1 MRINVRKTLIGL
13 FVIGVAGAAVFPFAV
28 YFIGLALA
36 PPRPVPA
43 AIHVPPI
50 VADALWARIDGG
62 RATGMQGL
70 DPLKLLRRAACGIAA
85 EVMTDDRGE
94 RQTRDAECMTTIL
107 PAMQGAEYVS
117 RVYLQ
122 DQDFQPGPK
131 YPFSQIATMTWV
143 TRSWTK
149 SELVDTIAER
159 GKFGFGLR
167 GAEAAAGYY
176 FNRPL
181 AELSVPQAA
190 LLAALGIGEKDIN
203 PWGEPELA
211 AERRNLVLAKMRDSL
226 AIDANAYEKAMR
238 ASLELGPERFG
249 GK

>member
-1 MRINVRKTLIGL
+1 
-13 FVIGVAGAAVFPFAV
+13 
-28 YFIGLALA
+28 
-36 PPRPVPA
+36 
-43 AIHVPPI
+43 
-50 VADALWARIDGG
+50 
-62 RATGMQGL
+62 MQPL
-70 DPLKLLRRAACGIAA
+70 DPLKLVRRAACGITA
-85 EVMTDDRGE
+85 EVTSDDRDE
-94 RQTRDAECMTTIL
+94 RDARDAECTTTIL

-122 DQDFQPGPK
+122 DHDLQPGPS
-131 YPFSQIATMTWV
+131 YPFSQIATMTWL

-149 SELVDTIAER
+149 AELVDTIAER

-167 GAEAAAGYY
+167 GAAAAASYY

-181 AELSVPQAA
+181 ADLSVAQAA

-211 AERRNLVLAKMRDSL
+211 AERRNIVLAKMRDSL
-226 AIDANAYEKAMR
+226 AIDANTYEKAMR